1 MNGSRL
7 THPFLIMER
16 FPILLNAILFSRLY
30 PPIRP
35 SAHPPFSVK
44 IDGSSESESKV
55 GQTSPYY
62 RPIRI
67 MEFSRVENKPDQR
80 TVTFTLSPIH
90 VSYAN
95 TLRRLI
101 LTGVETIAFRA
112 DMTSTGTTTDVVVKR
127 NDTPM
132 TNEMLAARIGLIPLN
147 VPEPQKWRENEYQFR
162 LNVAG
167 NANDIRHVT
176 ASDFDVIRLS
186 GLAVSKGADDN
197 EADEKGDAK
206 EDTLV
211 NTGLFFPPHPLTG
224 QTCLIATLQHGSG
237 SAQQRIELLAK
248 ATKGTGREHAR
259 FSPVSQCSYEYT
271 PDEDPIRIQEMFE
284 AWLVNAK
291 KAGAVEKGSER
302 YAVLDREF
310 RTMQIKRCYKMDE
323 ATGEPYSYDF
333 TVESVGVLSVDYII
347 RRACDVG
354 EAMCARYVNLRTG
367 TLPAEITI
375 SNANCRLVGYDFL
388 FRGHDHTLGN
398 LLQTWLVQHHIEG
411 NAQPKITYAG
421 FTVPHPLRDEMVVR
435 IGVEDGEEATARAAI
450 AAAAQGCV
458 GLFQGMRRAW
468 LTAMGHP
475 VPAPAPASAG
485 PVSQRR
491 TVARPRTAA
500 KPAVSITKLT

>member
-1 MNGSRL
+1 
-7 THPFLIMER
+7 
-16 FPILLNAILFSRLY
+16 
-30 PPIRP
+30 
-35 SAHPPFSVK
+35 
-44 IDGSSESESKV
+44 
-55 GQTSPYY
+55 
-62 RPIRI
+62 
-67 MEFSRVENKPDQR
+67 MEFSRVEKKSDQR
-80 TVTFTLSPIH
+80 TVTFTLSPTH

-167 NANDIRHVT
+167 NADDIRHVT
-176 ASDFDVIRLS
+176 ASDFDVVRLS
-186 GLAVSKGADDN
+186 GLAASAPAGPIKPRTSSKQKSAKKRGGADEEDDDTN
-197 EADEKGDAK
+197 EENSTNEENTEEKYTNEDLFSDEKD
-206 EDTLV
+206 DTRV
-211 NTGLFFPPHPLTG
+211 NTDLFFPPHPLTG

-237 SAQQRIELLAK
+237 SAQQRIELIAK

-271 PDEDPIRIQEMFE
+271 PDEDPVRIQEMFE
-284 AWLVNAK
+284 AWMVNAK
-291 KAGAVEKGSER
+291 KAGAVEKGSEQ
-302 YAVLDREF
+302 YAMLDREF

-323 ATGEPYSYDF
+323 ATGDPYSYDF
-333 TVESVGVLSVDYII
+333 TVESIGILSVEYII

-411 NAQPKITYAG
+411 NAQPKIKYAG
-421 FTVPHPLRDEMVVR
+421 FSVPHPLRDEMVVR

-458 GLFQGMRRAW
+458 GLFQEMRRAW
-468 LTAMGHP
+468 LTAIGQPVPTP
-475 VPAPAPASAG
+475 VPAPTG

-491 TVARPRTAA
+491 KIARPGIAA